1 MWLQEEYFNRH
12 GIDALLPLHVK
23 KGSVFL
29 GPTDN
34 FSPNKIFF
42 ISFEWREGKLQPGRY
57 IFNYFRPI
65 HNGCRAH
72 RFFESIKIFN
82 LHSDEYEDYWV
93 KLNKGNRFFP
103 ITSSHQVQLM
113 AWSIFLFCY
122 DEWASKNGL
131 HDLFFETINPLVGE
145 EKRMGLY
152 KKSLLYLR
160 NHHPSV
166 YSNYD
171 NQVLSK
177 VKHYSY
183 WAAKLIGTTTTG
195 A

>member
-12 GIDALLPLHVK
+12 GIDALLPLHAK
-23 KGSVFL
+23 KGSMFL

-42 ISFEWREGKLQPGRY
+42 IYFEWREGKLYPGRY
-57 IFNYFRPI
+57 AFNYFRPI

-93 KLNKGNRFFP
+93 KLNKSNRFFP

-131 HDLFFETINPLVGE
+131 QDLFFETIDPLVSE
-145 EKRMGLY
+145 EKRMELY

-183 WAAKLIGTTTTG
+183 WAAKLIGNINTG
-195 A
+195 G